1 MLIAVASLALM
12 GLSLGGMLGAA
23 ARFLAVEENPI
34 EEELKAMLPGSQ
46 CGQCGFVGCG
56 QAAVALAKGEA
67 PITLCPP
74 GGKALVEALS
84 KKLNIKADLSNLED
98 RGPLLAR
105 VREEICIG
113 CTKCFKSCPTD
124 AIIGGPKQIHTVI
137 RSACTGCGA
146 CIDICP
152 TESLVLEEIPLTLS
166 TWRWPKPA
174 ATPVATP
181 VMSSSPL
188 VAA

>member
-1 MLIAVASLALM
+1 MIEAVASISAM
-12 GLSLGGMLGAA
+12 GLSIGLALGFAA
-23 ARFLAVEENPI
+23 QRFKVAKDPLVEEI
-34 EEELKAMLPGSQ
+34 TAMLPGSQ
-46 CGQCGFVGCG
+46 CGQCGYPGCSS
-56 QAAVALAKGEA
+56 AAEALARGDA
-67 PITLCPP
+67 PITVCPP
-74 GGKALVEALS
+74 GGRTLAEFLAKRLGVS
-84 KKLNIKADLSNLED
+84 ADLSDMEE

-113 CTKCFKSCPTD
+113 CTKCFKACPTD

-166 TWRWPKPA
+166 TWRWHKPT
-174 ATPVATP
+174 ATPVVTP
-181 VMSSSPL
+181 VMSGSPL
-188 VAA
+188 VTA